1 MTSVVLSLV
10 DAVLEDDDY
19 GHGVKVGHFLKMK
32 KEVVPYEMKWRKN
45 EMKNGRIKTYFQ
57 LTFETT
63 PDWGTYNL
71 VSLDEFVRR
80 LDMLVTSVFNNF
92 LFEKNDSE
100 TRSCLLEFVKEEIK
114 SKDRLYS
121 DFAKDYCTYTL
132 TCDESNNTPEIIN
145 RHGLA
150 LRIGVQEPCGSS
162 YSVNMIG
169 IPRNDGV

>member
-1 MTSVVLSLV
+1 MLGLWERSELSRFRLTPTSRVVCWS
-10 DAVLEDDDY
+10 
-19 GHGVKVGHFLKMK
+19 
-32 KEVVPYEMKWRKN
+32 
-45 EMKNGRIKTYFQ
+45 
-57 LTFETT
+57 
-63 PDWGTYNL
+63 TYNL
-71 VSLDEFVRR
+71 VSMDEFVQRF
-80 LDMLVTSVFNNF
+80 DTLVTSAFNNF

-100 TRSCLLEFVKEEIK
+100 TRSCILEFVKEEIK

-145 RHGLA
+145 RQGLA

-169 IPRNDGV
+169 IPRIEMVNQGV